1 MLRAL
6 WTGATGMA
14 SQQLLIDTISNN
26 LANVNT
32 AGFKKQRVQFQ
43 DLYYENI
50 PVGISS
56 TASVGSG
63 SRTVATDR
71 SFRQGNV
78 EKTDDPLSVAIEGQG
93 FFIIDTD
100 SGPAYTRDG
109 SFRVN
114 ANGRITNAAGY
125 PVVSEGNSVEIPAA
139 ATEVSIGEKGV
150 VSGRVAGKVQQF
162 GRIQIAVFQNNQG
175 LEAVGGNLF
184 RATQMSGE
192 AKTCTPGSD
201 GAGVLRGGYIETSN
215 VEIVT
220 EMVNLIVAQRA
231 FELNS
236 KTVETVDQ
244 MWSIANNVKR

>member
-26 LANVNT
+26 MANVNT

-63 SRTVATDR
+63 ARTVATDR

-78 EKTDDPLSVAIEGQG
+78 ERTDDPLSVAIEGQG
-93 FFIIDTD
+93 FFTVET
-100 SGPAYTRDG
+100 SRGTAYTRDG
-109 SFRVN
+109 SFRVDGQ
-114 ANGRITNAAGY
+114 GRLTNASGY
-125 PVVSEGNSVEIPAA
+125 LVTSDGDTIEIPPG
-139 ATEVSIGEKGV
+139 ATDIEITEDGAIT
-150 VSGRVAGKVQQF
+150 GRVDGDLQEF
-162 GRIQIAVFQNNQG
+162 GRLQIALFTNNQG
-175 LEAVGGNLF
+175 LEAIGGNLF
-184 RATQMSGE
+184 MPTQLSGE
-192 AKTCTPGSD
+192 ATIVEPGQE
-201 GAGVLRGGYIETSN
+201 GAGVLRGYIETSN

-220 EMVNLIVAQRA
+220 EMVNLIIAQRRLSQL
-231 FELNS
+231 EDCGNRRPD
-236 KTVETVDQ
+236 VGHRQ
-244 MWSIANNVKR
+244 